1 MKDHPEWGRCSCDSP
16 GQGLLAVLGVSSA
29 VAWAEVL
36 GYGAAMLGGSDL
48 LVYLVGALGAAML
61 VGNVAALLRPPA
73 RAKAGDL
80 PVAPRGRTVT
90 MAVVGALACL
100 WAMATLFTR

>member
-1 MKDHPEWGRCSCDSP
+1 
-16 GQGLLAVLGVSSA
+16 
-29 VAWAEVL
+29 
-36 GYGAAMLGGSDL
+36 MLGGSDL

-73 RAKAGDL
+73 RAKIGDL
-80 PVAPRGRTVT
+80 PVAPRNRTVA

-100 WAMATLFTR
+100 WTIATLLTR